1 MDEKNSFLKFL
12 SEEDLEKIDLA
23 TLDILENKGVL
34 FTRKEALSIFKR
46 EGLPI
51 EEEGVVKFPPELVKE
66 AISCVPKNF
75 VRRGFKSEYDVKMGE
90 GKCYFGGGSL
100 PLYVVDSDTYQRRE
114 ALKKDMVN
122 FTRLVDRLPNFSFG
136 NGVVKPSDVPDS
148 VIHAIW
154 IQNIIEN
161 TSKPSC
167 CWYATSV
174 QMAQDTIEILS
185 AASGGLDELKKRKTW
200 AITACPVSGLKWGDS
215 VIGLIEMAKVGIPV
229 EIMDTPF
236 PGSMSPV
243 TLAGTLVLSNA
254 TILSGVVLSQIIN
267 PGTPVVY
274 ALYGG
279 IMDMRTGTHAFATP
293 ETALYSA
300 AAVQLC
306 QQYGIPTN
314 MTAPTSDSKVPDAQ
328 AAYEKMMV
336 ALVPALAGADSLTLL
351 GGVLDF
357 GLSASY
363 EQMVIDNEIA
373 GQILRILKNFEV
385 NEETLAVGTIKERDY
400 GGYYLDSEHT
410 LKYFK
415 DTLWVPFLSDR
426 QIREV
431 WEAKG
436 SKDILK
442 RAKEKVKEIL
452 SGSFKSS
459 LSEKTLVEVRKVVKK
474 ICQREKV
481 SIEEIL

>member
-1 MDEKNSFLKFL
+1 M
-12 SEEDLEKIDLA
+12 
-23 TLDILENKGVL
+23 
-34 FTRKEALSIFKR
+34 
-46 EGLPI
+46 
-51 EEEGVVKFPPELVKE
+51 
-66 AISCVPKNF
+66 
-75 VRRGFKSEYDVKMGE
+75 
-90 GKCYFGGGSL
+90 
-100 PLYVVDSDTYQRRE
+100 
-114 ALKKDMVN
+114 
-122 FTRLVDRLPNFSFG
+122 
-136 NGVVKPSDVPDS
+136 
-148 VIHAIW
+148 
-154 IQNIIEN
+154 
-161 TSKPSC
+161 
-167 CWYATSV
+167 
-174 QMAQDTIEILS
+174 
-185 AASGGLDELKKRKTW
+185 
-200 AITACPVSGLKWGDS
+200 
-215 VIGLIEMAKVGIPV
+215 
-229 EIMDTPF
+229 
-236 PGSMSPV
+236 
-243 TLAGTLVLSNA
+243 VLSNA

-481 SIEEIL
+481 NIEEIL